1 MRIAVLGG
9 SFNPIQIAH
18 LALADEVL
26 KTFSYDKIIF
36 VPAGIPPHKEIMD
49 SIPPEKRFRMVQLAV
64 EDNESFAVEDYEIR
78 HSGVSYTYDTI
89 EYLER
94 KYSDVLEGKIAL
106 VMGSDLFPH
115 FHLWHRAKELSE
127 KCDLILA
134 GRPKDFNQQDEHT
147 NRAVGDYAKE
157 GESNPLE
164 NPLFR
169 NALKLDNVLMNVSS
183 TQIRTR
189 IAQGRS
195 FRYLVP
201 KKVFE
206 YINSEKLYMKTDW
219 SKVIERIDAYA
230 KKVLS
235 RKRYEHSVRVA
246 ETSRYM
252 CGLYALDP
260 EKGYVAGI
268 AHDICKEMDDSLMI
282 SLAKKDG
289 MEISDAERE
298 KVSLLHGRAA
308 AVFIQEEFDVFDGD
322 IIESIS
328 NHTLGKENLCDLGKI
343 VYCADKIEPGR
354 PQSTEEYRKNLFS
367 KSLNEMTAIV
377 VRENMEYLEKKG
389 KKIAPQSK
397 LFLESL

>member
-26 KTFSYDKIIF
+26 KTFSYDRIIF
-36 VPAGIPPHKEIMD
+36 VPAGIPPHKEMKD
-49 SIPPEKRFRMVQLAV
+49 SVPSEKRLRMVQLAV
-64 EDNESFAVEDYEIR
+64 EDNERFVVEDFEIR
-78 HSGVSYTYDTI
+78 HSGVSYTFDTI
-89 EYLER
+89 EYLEK
-94 KYSDVLEGKIAL
+94 KYVDVLEGKIAL
-106 VMGSDLFPH
+106 IMGSDLFPH
-115 FHLWHRAKELSE
+115 FHLWHKAEELAE

-134 GRPKDFNQQDEHT
+134 VRPKESNQHAEHR
-147 NRAVGDYAKE
+147 NKAVGDYAKE
-157 GESNPLE
+157 GEKNPLE

-169 NALKLDNVLMNVSS
+169 NALRLDNVLMDVSS

-219 SKVIERIDAYA
+219 SSVIERIDSHA

-235 RKRYEHSVRVA
+235 SKRYEHSVRVA
-246 ETSRYM
+246 ETARYM
-252 CGLYALDP
+252 CGLYGLDP

-268 AHDICKEMDDSLMI
+268 AHDICKEIDDSLMI
-282 SLAKKDG
+282 SLAEKDG

-298 KVSLLHGRAA
+298 KTSLLHGRAA
-308 AVFIQEEFDVFDGD
+308 AVFVQEEFSVSDED
-322 IIESIS
+322 IVESIA

-354 PQSTEEYRKNLFS
+354 PQSTDEYRKNLFS
-367 KSLNEMTAIV
+367 NSLNEMTAFV
-377 VRENMEYLEKKG
+377 VRENMQYLEKKG
-389 KKIAPQSK
+389 KKIAPQSR

>member
-1 MRIAVLGG
+1 
-9 SFNPIQIAH
+9 
-18 LALADEVL
+18 
-26 KTFSYDKIIF
+26 
-36 VPAGIPPHKEIMD
+36 
-49 SIPPEKRFRMVQLAV
+49 
-64 EDNESFAVEDYEIR
+64 
-78 HSGVSYTYDTI
+78 
-89 EYLER
+89 
-94 KYSDVLEGKIAL
+94 
-106 VMGSDLFPH
+106 
-115 FHLWHRAKELSE
+115 
-127 KCDLILA
+127 
-134 GRPKDFNQQDEHT
+134 
-147 NRAVGDYAKE
+147 
-157 GESNPLE
+157 
-164 NPLFR
+164 
-169 NALKLDNVLMNVSS
+169 
-183 TQIRTR
+183 
-189 IAQGRS
+189 
-195 FRYLVP
+195 
-201 KKVFE
+201 
-206 YINSEKLYMKTDW
+206 
-219 SKVIERIDAYA
+219 
-230 KKVLS
+230 
-235 RKRYEHSVRVA
+235 
-246 ETSRYM
+246 M

-308 AVFIQEEFDVFDGD
+308 AVFIQEEFDVFDGY
-322 IIESIS
+322 ILESIS